1 MSSGERKQ
9 RGAPGAAGP
18 LAYSSVVARGPIR
31 ARAWAETED
40 QIDAHPLPSGPF
52 RVSPPWGGLALPAL
66 PSSARL
72 GHGSCQKDCVEK
84 VGDVSKI
91 IWPGSSAPSG
101 GAALRTPV
109 LGNECSGGGG
119 VGDTPSPPELS
130 PRIWADS
137 GSVRPHE
144 KRVRAWFATWFGWQT
159 SGPRVFSGKNENTA

>member
-1 MSSGERKQ
+1 MPFTDIFMTRALMSSGERKQ

-72 GHGSCQKDCVEK
+72 GHGSCQKDYVEK

-91 IWPGSSAPSG
+91 I
-101 GAALRTPV
+101 
-109 LGNECSGGGG
+109 
-119 VGDTPSPPELS
+119 
-130 PRIWADS
+130 
-137 GSVRPHE
+137 
-144 KRVRAWFATWFGWQT
+144 
-159 SGPRVFSGKNENTA
+159 